1 MKQEN
6 GRYAAGFLFAV
17 ATFVVMAIW
26 LCTQYTPQRL
36 WELFCSVRLRWLV
49 GAAGLMVVYWVLEST
64 ELHLALKRFS
74 PQQAPCDTFRAT
86 MIGQFFNCITPFAS
100 GGQPMQALYLMKK
113 GVALSFASCSLLIK
127 FIVYQFVLTLYSAV
141 TLALCF
147 RQFAGRVPL
156 VGWLAAAGF
165 GINLL
170 VIVGLLCLGFL
181 QTDRT
186 LFVRYPF
193 VVEEDAAHKRADGTA
208 GSRANAEGAGRILPG
223 LCANPQRLVGN
234 PSDVSADCRAADCI
248 FSGAAVHL
256 LCFWDG
262 KGGCAADGVR
272 GCICVKLY
280 LLHPIAG
287 SGGRGRNR
295 LSYRVRSVFSC
306 QRPQPCHPAVEA
318 VHLLPPDSGGRGVHH
333 DGRGL
338 EQGKKENFSLI
349 HPLVRGIIKEPQTT
363 ALRIDGIITL

>member
-1 MKQEN
+1 
-6 GRYAAGFLFAV
+6 
-17 ATFVVMAIW
+17 
-26 LCTQYTPQRL
+26 
-36 WELFCSVRLRWLV
+36 
-49 GAAGLMVVYWVLEST
+49 
-64 ELHLALKRFS
+64 
-74 PQQAPCDTFRAT
+74 
-86 MIGQFFNCITPFAS
+86 
-100 GGQPMQALYLMKK
+100 MQALYLMKK

-170 VIVGLLCLGFL
+170 VIVGLLCLGFFA

-186 LFVRYPF
+186 VFVWHSF
-193 VVEEDAAHKRADGTA
+193 AVAAAAPHKRADGAA
-208 GSRANAEGAGRILPG
+208 GKRSDAKGAGRILPG
-223 LCANPQRLVGN
+223 LCSNPPRFLGN
-234 PSDVSADCRAADCI
+234 PSDVPADRRAADRIFLVPLCI
-248 FSGAAVHL
+248 FYAFGIGRADVLLMVCAGAFVLNFTSFIPLPGAAAGAEIGFHTVFGL
-256 LCFWDG
+256 FFLPASSALPSCC
-262 KGGCAADGVR
+262 GGCSPSTSR
-272 GCICVKLY
+272 
-280 LLHPIAG
+280 
-287 SGGRGRNR
+287 
-295 LSYRVRSVFSC
+295 FWW
-306 QRPQPCHPAVEA
+306 
-318 VHLLPPDSGGRGVHH
+318 RGVHH

>member
-181 QTDRT
+181 RRPTERFLYGILSLLQRIHLIKEQT
-186 LFVRYPF
+186 
-193 VVEEDAAHKRADGTA
+193 A
-208 GSRANAEGAGRILPG
+208 
-223 LCANPQRLVGN
+223 Q
-234 PSDVSADCRAADCI
+234 RAAERMQKELEEFYQGFAQIRSDWWGI
-248 FSGAAVHL
+248 LQMSLLTAVQL
-256 LCFWDG
+256 TAFLR
-262 KGGCAADGVR
+262 VPR
-272 GCICVKLY
+272 G
-280 LLHPIAG
+280 
-287 SGGRGRNR
+287 S
-295 LSYRVRSVFSC
+295 F
-306 QRPQPCHPAVEA
+306 
-318 VHLLPPDSGGRGVHH
+318 
-333 DGRGL
+333 
-338 EQGKKENFSLI
+338 
-349 HPLVRGIIKEPQTT
+349 
-363 ALRIDGIITL
+363 

>member
-36 WELFCSVRLRWLV
+36 WELFCSVRLRCLV
-49 GAAGLMVVYWVLEST
+49 GAAELMVVYWVLEST

-181 QTDRT
+181 RRPTERFLYGILSLLRRMQLIKEQTAQRAAERMQKE
-186 LFVRYPF
+186 L
-193 VVEEDAAHKRADGTA
+193 EEFYQGFAQIRSDWWGILQMSLLTAVQLTAFFLVPLCIFYAFGMGRADVLLMVCAGAFVLNFTSFIPLPGAAAGAEIGFHTVFGLFFPASVLSLAILLWRLFTFYLPILVGGVFTMTA
-208 GSRANAEGAGRILPG
+208 G
-223 LCANPQRLVGN
+223 V
-234 PSDVSADCRAADCI
+234 
-248 FSGAAVHL
+248 
-256 LCFWDG
+256 W
-262 KGGCAADGVR
+262 
-272 GCICVKLY
+272 
-280 LLHPIAG
+280 
-287 SGGRGRNR
+287 GRG
-295 LSYRVRSVFSC
+295 
-306 QRPQPCHPAVEA
+306 
-318 VHLLPPDSGGRGVHH
+318 
-333 DGRGL
+333 
-338 EQGKKENFSLI
+338 KKKIS
-349 HPLVRGIIKEPQTT
+349 
-363 ALRIDGIITL
+363 A

>member
-49 GAAGLMVVYWVLEST
+49 GAAGLMVGYGVLEST

-147 RQFAGRVPL
+147 RPAGR
-156 VGWLAAAGF
+156 LAGSGRLWYQPAGHCRTALS
-165 GINLL
+165 GI
-170 VIVGLLCLGFL
+170 FA

-234 PSDVSADCRAADCI
+234 PSDVSVDCRAADCI

-280 LLHPIAG
+280 LLHPVAG
-287 SGGRGRNR
+287 SGGRCRNR

-318 VHLLPPDSGGRGVHH
+318 VYLLPADSGGRGVYY

-338 EQGKKENFSLI
+338 GQRKKENFSLI

-363 ALRIDGIITL
+363 ALRIDSIITR

>member
-36 WELFCSVRLRWLV
+36 WELFCSVRLRWLA

-181 QTDRT
+181 RRPTERFLYGILSLLQRIS
-186 LFVRYPF
+186 P
-193 VVEEDAAHKRADGTA
+193 HKRADGTA
-208 GSRANAEGAGRILPG
+208 GSRACGPETGLDDCCRSAGDEHRAGEPGLYGNPTIHEKLVMGRI
-223 LCANPQRLVGN
+223 
-234 PSDVSADCRAADCI
+234 CR
-248 FSGAAVHL
+248 HT
-256 LCFWDG
+256 
-262 KGGCAADGVR
+262 
-272 GCICVKLY
+272 
-280 LLHPIAG
+280 P
-287 SGGRGRNR
+287 
-295 LSYRVRSVFSC
+295 
-306 QRPQPCHPAVEA
+306 
-318 VHLLPPDSGGRGVHH
+318 
-333 DGRGL
+333 
-338 EQGKKENFSLI
+338 EQGI
-349 HPLVRGIIKEPQTT
+349 
-363 ALRIDGIITL
+363 

>member
-147 RQFAGRVPL
+147 R
-156 VGWLAAAGF
+156 
-165 GINLL
+165 
-170 VIVGLLCLGFL
+170 
-181 QTDRT
+181 
-186 LFVRYPF
+186 
-193 VVEEDAAHKRADGTA
+193 
-208 GSRANAEGAGRILPG
+208 
-223 LCANPQRLVGN
+223 
-234 PSDVSADCRAADCI
+234 
-248 FSGAAVHL
+248 
-256 LCFWDG
+256 
-262 KGGCAADGVR
+262 
-272 GCICVKLY
+272 
-280 LLHPIAG
+280 
-287 SGGRGRNR
+287 
-295 LSYRVRSVFSC
+295 
-306 QRPQPCHPAVEA
+306 
-318 VHLLPPDSGGRGVHH
+318 
-333 DGRGL
+333 
-338 EQGKKENFSLI
+338 
-349 HPLVRGIIKEPQTT
+349 
-363 ALRIDGIITL
+363 